1 MERPKRL
8 PTKRARRIPSFRI
21 SGMPF
26 GVADW
31 EIELALVSGGC
42 NSTSASAPWDQF
54 WNKRLSRLGNC
65 CPNFRWTC
73 RSSFLAGV
81 FTFHLRGPSQ
91 ACAGPWHPV

>member
-8 PTKRARRIPSFRI
+8 PTKRARRIPRFRI

-31 EIELALVSGGC
+31 EIQLALVSGGC

-54 WNKRLSRLGNC
+54 WNKRSIKVGELLPKLPLDLS
-65 CPNFRWTC
+65 
-73 RSSFLAGV
+73 
-81 FTFHLRGPSQ
+81 
-91 ACAGPWHPV
+91 